1 MGIKLVMNPLEAHE
15 GLISKILSSTT
26 ITDAYTDARE
36 VFEDLWRLF
45 KEYMIITDSTTEL
58 SKEKSHY

>member
-1 MGIKLVMNPLEAHE
+1 MKLVMNPLEAHE

-36 VFEDLWRLF
+36 VFEDLWR
-45 KEYMIITDSTTEL
+45 
-58 SKEKSHY
+58 